1 MIARRHCL
9 ARQQRFNRRDK
20 GYYYT
25 IRPENFLLKIS
36 ADRQKMQFGIYSLS
50 YISPAAESHREGA
63 GGFDAAS
70 FETTQRR
77 KIGPKSASGKGEA
90 ASPHTGKGPS

>member
-1 MIARRHCL
+1 
-9 ARQQRFNRRDK
+9 
-20 GYYYT
+20 
-25 IRPENFLLKIS
+25 
-36 ADRQKMQFGIYSLS
+36 MQFGIYSLS

-77 KIGPKSASGKGEA
+77 KIGPKALLGKVKLRALRLERA
-90 ASPHTGKGPS
+90 HRDHDCTHVSVTLYRKHTCMWKDLFGVPKQKKLVSSTP